1 MYLKMTNKV
10 IDDFHLSNHRD
21 QSCKQKYSTET
32 LRQTKPDLNTSA
44 CEQTFA
50 WLSQQKDSLCHAQ
63 DTFSLLFAQNGETPE

>member
-32 LRQTKPDLNTSA
+32 LRQTKPDLNTFA
-44 CEQTFA
+44 CEQTFT
-50 WLSQQKDSLCHAQ
+50 WLSRQKHSLCDAQ
-63 DTFSLLFAQNGETPE
+63 DTLSLLFAQNGETPE